1 MKKLSDF
8 KGEEAFD
15 LLEDLIDPMGDI
27 FSNNEF
33 LQALG
38 NDNKKALKSLLR
50 NNRKAVVEV
59 LARLNEVPVEDFHY
73 NIATLTIQC
82 LALMNDKELLSVF
95 TSQGQIEEE
104 DASGSATENTQEAVK
119 E

>member
-15 LLEDLIDPMGDI
+15 LLADLIDPMGDI
-27 FSNNEF
+27 FSNGEF

-38 NDNKKALKSLLR
+38 TDNKKALKSLLK
-50 NNRKAVVEV
+50 NNRKSVVEV
-59 LARLNEVPVEDFHY
+59 LARLNEVPVEDFQY
-73 NIATLTIQC
+73 NVATLTVQC